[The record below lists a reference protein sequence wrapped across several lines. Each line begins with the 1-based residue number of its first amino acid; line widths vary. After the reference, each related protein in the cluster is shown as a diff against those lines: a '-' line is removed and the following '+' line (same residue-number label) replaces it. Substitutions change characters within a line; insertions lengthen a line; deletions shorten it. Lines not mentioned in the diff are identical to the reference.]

1 MNSAVN
7 VVLCSSSVTLQ
18 AGVLHPK
25 VWLQLGHVPGPG
37 VSHFASRRPP
47 ISLNDVSITVKH
59 LEAMPNSLQE
69 MFKCN

>member
-25 VWLQLGHVPGPG
+25 VWLQLGHVPR
-37 VSHFASRRPP
+37 SLAFREQAATDLAERRFNHCKTP
-47 ISLNDVSITVKH
+47 
-59 LEAMPNSLQE
+59 
-69 MFKCN
+69 